1 MIRLELS
8 AADLLRCRFAI
19 SPVGEVFQAA
29 HAIANPSARAA
40 HTGWRREHVGILLMP
55 SAFIYPRVTA
65 ILDTPPNRHVM
76 YSRTPLGE
84 ALLAGAADTAT
95 PGPAPALR

>member
-8 AADLLRCRFAI
+8 TADLLRCRFAI
-19 SPVGEVFQAA
+19 SPVGEVFQTPGNIGDHLAVLRA
-29 HAIANPSARAA
+29 SGLDARA
-40 HTGWRREHVGILLMP
+40 
-55 SAFIYPRVTA
+55 RV
-65 ILDTPPNRHVM
+65 NRHVM

-95 PGPAPALR
+95 PGVAPAPR